1 MQTLVVYVTKSG
13 AKVPMCIDTV
23 VEQSG
28 VKRGQFSGRTIESII
43 AANPGAVVGPIE
55 DYIALHDKAWE
66 TKPAQISAE
75 DFKAAL
81 ECLPPC
87 NWRRLGGFEC
97 FAFLECISGSMTT
110 IYARVHDVHWSFVG
124 HKDLTADEI
133 MARVEAATRDEL
145 ARLVAGSQPA

>member
-1 MQTLVVYVTKSG
+1 MQTLVVYVTRSG

-28 VKRGQFSGRTIESII
+28 VRVGKYSGRTIDAIM
-43 AANPGAVVGPIE
+43 AANPGAVIGPIE

-66 TKPAQISAE
+66 TTPAQISAE

-81 ECLPPC
+81 DALPPC

-97 FAFLECISGSMTT
+97 FAFMECVSGSMTT
-110 IYARVHDVHWSFVG
+110 IYARVRDVYWSFVG
-124 HKDLTADEI
+124 HKSLTAGEI
-133 MARVEAATRDEL
+133 MERIEMATRDEL
-145 ARLVAGSQPA
+145 VRLVKQEVTQ